1 MARRSAEAGMKIE
14 IGEFLILSWLRHVRG
29 CVLTQMNWIPSPA
42 WPIARERELITT
54 FETVRRLSDAA
65 IGAPIF
71 DGCELRP
78 FLRQARIDVL
88 GLRPDREAG
97 AIEAIAVDS
106 AFHEGEL
113 HDDNAEETIGRVVK
127 RMIRA
132 AFALDAY
139 LPLGQASVVFATP
152 WMSGT
157 IRQDVQRHLGR
168 LEARLAEQRGPA
180 APRLRFRVIANADFT
195 DEIVQPV
202 LAHVDA
208 IADTSGLLRQA
219 QQLARPR
226 DSGSSDGGARAGTDR
241 PGATR
246 KASRIGE
253 HVRSTMTALA
263 ASGRLTA
270 RIVGN
275 LLDTRY
281 CKAKFDLGHP
291 FLKPVDG
298 AIPLA
303 RQGKDRHG
311 RGRYWKQP
319 LKIAGGEFLMCSQW
333 FVWQRDAF
341 DGWVRDLG

>member
-1 MARRSAEAGMKIE
+1 MKIE

-29 CVLTQMNWIPSPA
+29 CVVTQMNWIPSPA
-42 WPIARERELITT
+42 WPVAREHELIAT
-54 FETVRRLSDAA
+54 FETVRRFSDAA
-65 IGAPIF
+65 RGAPIF
-71 DGCELRP
+71 QGCDLRP
-78 FLRQARIDVL
+78 FVRQARIDVL

-132 AFALDAY
+132 AFALAAY

-152 WMSGT
+152 WMSGA
-157 IRQDVQRHLGR
+157 IRQDVHRHLEH

-180 APRLRFRVIANADFT
+180 APGLRFRVIANADFT

-202 LAHVDA
+202 LEHVDA
-208 IADTSGLLRQA
+208 VADTSGLLRQA
-219 QQLARPR
+219 QQLTRPH
-226 DSGSSDGGARAGTDR
+226 DSGSGDGGARAGIDGPART
-241 PGATR
+241 T
-246 KASRIGE
+246 KTISRIGK
-253 HVRSTMTALA
+253 HVQSTMTALA

-270 RIVGN
+270 RIVGD
-275 LLDTRY
+275 LLDPRY
-281 CKAKFDLGHP
+281 CKARFDLAYP
-291 FLKPVDG
+291 FLKPVDKEV
-298 AIPLA
+298 PLS
-303 RQGKDRHG
+303 RQGNDHHG
-311 RGRYWKQP
+311 RGRYWKKP
-319 LKIAGGEFLMCSQW
+319 LRVGDHEFLMCNNW